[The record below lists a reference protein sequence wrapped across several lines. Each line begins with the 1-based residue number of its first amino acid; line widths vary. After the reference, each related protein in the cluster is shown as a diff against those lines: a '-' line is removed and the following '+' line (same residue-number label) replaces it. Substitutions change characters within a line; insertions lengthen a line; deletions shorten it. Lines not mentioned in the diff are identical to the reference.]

1 MNKLRYLVPAAIAAL
16 ALGTASAMAMNQTG
30 LGGDSN
36 AHGKAVAS
44 AARNCPLPHD
54 GSAASGTH
62 GACVSAIASVNG
74 QAHRNG
80 AGAAHVKECR
90 DAGLAGRAFGEC
102 VSGHPKTTPHNP
114 RI

>member
-1 MNKLRYLVPAAIAAL
+1 MIKFRYLVPAAIAAL
-16 ALGTASAMAMNQTG
+16 ALGTASATAMTQTG

-44 AARNCPLPHD
+44 AARNCPHPHD
-54 GSAASGTH
+54 GSSAASGTH

-80 AGAAHVKECR
+80 AGAAHVRECR
-90 DAGLAGRAFGEC
+90 DAGLIGREFGAC
-102 VSGHPKTTPHNP
+102 VSGHAKTAPHS
-114 RI
+114 